1 MNRLIPFLLIPL
13 SLLYNGITWL
23 RNLLYD
29 AGILKVIEF
38 EIPVISVGNIRVG
51 GTGKTPVVAYLMEFL
66 SDKYPVAALSRGYGR
81 KTSGFAEVT
90 PNDSTRSVGDEA
102 LMLRKK
108 FDDKYGVYV
117 CEDRAFAI
125 PHILFDRPDTG
136 AIILDDAFQ
145 HRRVKRDINILL
157 SDFKHLFYRDFVL
170 PAGRLREGRYAAKRS
185 DCVMIT
191 KCPENLSDKLKKE
204 IEKNVIRHTKRD
216 TPVFFSSIS
225 YKKPEP
231 VFKIKEECGEDIILF
246 TGIADPEPLI
256 EYANDK
262 FNVIK
267 YLKFA
272 DHHEFSI
279 WEIRKMI
286 HNNRMNLMNGASL
299 VCTEK
304 DMVRLLR
311 SEIKDLMEDIPV
323 YYIPIK
329 INILGNL
336 SDFNSLVLKK
346 IEMSKGVV

>member
-1 MNRLIPFLLIPL
+1 MFSYSLMPL

-23 RNLLYD
+23 RNFFYD
-29 AGILKVIEF
+29 IGIFRVIEF
-38 EIPVISVGNIRVG
+38 EIPVIAVGNIRVG

-66 SDKYPVAALSRGYGR
+66 SAKYPVATLSRGYGR

-90 PNDSTRSVGDEA
+90 INDTTRSVGDEA
-102 LMLRKK
+102 LMLRKR
-108 FDDKYGVYV
+108 FDAKDGIYV

-125 PHILFDRPDTG
+125 PYILFDRPDTG
-136 AIILDDAFQ
+136 TIVLDDAFQ
-145 HRRVKRDINILL
+145 HRRVKRDMNILL
-157 SDFKHLFYRDFVL
+157 SDFRHLFYKDFVL
-170 PAGRLREGRYAAKRS
+170 PAGRLREGRYAARRS

-191 KCPENLSDKLKKE
+191 KCPASLSDELKKE
-204 IEKNVIRHTKRD
+204 IENSVIRYTKRG

-225 YKKPEP
+225 YEKPEP
-231 VFKIKEECGEDIILF
+231 VFKMKQECGDRIILF

-256 EYANDK
+256 EYVKDT

-272 DHHEFSI
+272 DHHEFSTR
-279 WEIRKMI
+279 EIQKMI
-286 HNNRMNLMNGASL
+286 HNNRVNLMNGTSL

-304 DMVRLLR
+304 DMVRLLQP
-311 SEIKDLMEDIPV
+311 EIEALMEDLPV

-336 SDFNSLVLKK
+336 SDFNSFVLKK
-346 IEMSKGVV
+346 IKRSKGVV